1 MSKKPLE
8 DMSLEKIDYIIGMQ
22 SPFGKVYDVGYD
34 LIQKY
39 KSRNKPIDMM
49 RLISYGIIIG
59 QQMERRRKA

>member
-8 DMSLEKIDYIIGMQ
+8 DLSLEEIEHIIGKQ
-22 SPFGKVYDVGYD
+22 IPFGKIYDVGYD

-59 QQMERRRKA
+59 KQIERHRKA

>member
-8 DMSLEKIDYIIGMQ
+8 DMSLEEIDYIIGMQ
-22 SPFGKVYDVGYD
+22 TPFGKVYDVGYD

-39 KSRNKPIDMM
+39 KSKNKPIDMM